1 MYMNRIGTE
10 DDPNGTSENAEYSNS
25 LDNTAE
31 FLFSFVEDF
40 TKLESCYACK
50 KNEDLELKIACIGKS
65 GKYRL
70 SLYINNELVSAFD
83 ECAYFDVEIER
94 DKMKVIDAKVDS
106 SVLEVLDEFNSIYLI
121 AVPMEPSLDE
131 SLYIRPLKTTT
142 RLLFVSDDEEKV
154 NDVLTKYGYMG
165 SEDEENIAETT
176 AETAVETTIEATK
189 EEVTETTKKE
199 TTTQKETTTKSS
211 ETVSNVPT
219 TAETTTK
226 SKSSESTLSQTIR
239 DVWAFED
246 DTVMVQLNNGEVHLY
261 NSERGTISSKGIMAG
276 YDSVQKLNNG
286 IAVTD
291 DFELTFE
298 IYDCDLNL
306 IAEGQLPYDGMES
319 EVTFAISNDGKS
331 IIYVVNEGKKGK
343 NVMSIA

>member
-1 MYMNRIGTE
+1 M
-10 DDPNGTSENAEYSNS
+10 
-25 LDNTAE
+25 
-31 FLFSFVEDF
+31 
-40 TKLESCYACK
+40 
-50 KNEDLELKIACIGKS
+50 KIACIGKS